1 MTVPLKIAHI
11 GIAVHD
17 LTEAVLTYERLGF
30 QLERIEHIEQE
41 GVKVAFLQIGETYLE
56 LLQPLHD
63 ESPVARFLAK
73 RGEGIHHIAYE
84 VADVEKTME
93 RLDAEGLP
101 LLSDKAKD
109 GAGGMQIAFL
119 HPRAAHGVLTE
130 FCSKKGDK
138 E

>member
-119 HPRAAHGVLTE
+119 HPRSTHGVLTE